1 MEDNIIA
8 SFSRN
13 KSVSLSF
20 ANKYET
26 VNINN
31 CKIGDTLYIKPLFNF
46 RFRYIS
52 FEIDNENSDDY
63 DKYIII
69 HKNCK
74 SVFHTKEYKIVDI
87 SLPLIQIMD
96 IKTKHKKWINPNKL
110 DERLSF
116 ERREIPN
123 SGAKLDFSLLSA
135 QCGILNESEV
145 ELNEYG
151 KS

>member
-8 SFSRN
+8 NFSRN

-26 VNINN
+26 VNIDN
-31 CKIGDTLYIKPLFNF
+31 CKVGDTLNIKPLFNF
-46 RFRYIS
+46 KFRYIS

-74 SVFHTKEYKIVDI
+74 SIFHTKEYKII
-87 SLPLIQIMD
+87 ATSKPFILIED
-96 IKTKHKKWINPNKL
+96 VYNKHMKWINLNKL
-110 DERLSF
+110 NKRLSF

-123 SGAKLDFSLLSA
+123 SGVKLDFSLLSA
-135 QCGILNESEV
+135 QCGILNESEDD
-145 ELNEYG
+145 
-151 KS
+151 